1 MHETHGEAP
10 GWGLNHTAS
19 SVFVARVSCHPW
31 LRFEVFVIIFL
42 FFLCIPKLDSV
53 HSPLDLLPDWCA
65 QWAPSAA
72 VQNWHYQRCKV
83 RNHSLIIFSR
93 PRGQEVHQLSSA
105 RRPAVQTF

>member
-1 MHETHGEAP
+1 M
-10 GWGLNHTAS
+10 GLNHTAS
-19 SVFVARVSCHPW
+19 SVFVASLGQYLSLLDPD
-31 LRFEVFVIIFL
+31 L
-42 FFLCIPKLDSV
+42 PKLVSV
-53 HSPLDLLPDWCA
+53 HSDLLPDWCA

-72 VQNWHYQRCKV
+72 VQNWHHQRCKV